1 MIANSSKK
9 YLTNVIKSTSNWEPI
24 TLNDSKSRTEELTS
38 ESAAD
43 SHKETMTENFKQR
56 DRNEQNDMEDLQQR
70 KYLTKK
76 LVSGVKYKQ
85 LEKSMLE
92 ESIRD

>member
-24 TLNDSKSRTEELTS
+24 TLNDSISRTEELAS

-43 SHKETMTENFKQR
+43 SHKETMTE
-56 DRNEQNDMEDLQQR
+56 QNDMEDLQ
-70 KYLTKK
+70 
-76 LVSGVKYKQ
+76 
-85 LEKSMLE
+85 
-92 ESIRD
+92 